1 MSVVDINPAIR
12 TKIYNFADANS
23 YDVAWP
29 NEEFEPSDTYLR
41 FYVMPSDTTP
51 FGMGVGSVEDYSG
64 ILQID
69 IVFKVNSGMSEA
81 EAIKSNIAT
90 EFQKGSYEEYNGTK
104 VLFET
109 LYPAKSM
116 RDSDEAWMYIPVSI
130 KFRCLT

>member
-41 FYVMPSDTTP
+41 FYVMQSDTAP

-81 EAIKSNIAT
+81 ETIKIQYRNRVPKRFIRRIQRH
-90 EFQKGSYEEYNGTK
+90 E
-104 VLFET
+104 
-109 LYPAKSM
+109 
-116 RDSDEAWMYIPVSI
+116 SI
-130 KFRCLT
+130 V